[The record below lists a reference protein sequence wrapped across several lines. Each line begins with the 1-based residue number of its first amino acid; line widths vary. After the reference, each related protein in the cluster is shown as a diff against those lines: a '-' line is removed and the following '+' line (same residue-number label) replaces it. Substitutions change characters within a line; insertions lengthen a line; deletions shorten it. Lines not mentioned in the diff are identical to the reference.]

1 MKTISTAIAML
12 IAALMAASCSHHI
25 QTHYYLIDTEPTVE
39 RVKKHLPL
47 IVEVASVNSPSR
59 YQDQMVY
66 RTSGYEVGFY
76 EYSKW
81 AENPSDLVRVAL
93 INVLRDS
100 GLFQQVVPAGTIA
113 APDLTLRCTISRFD
127 QDITKAGY
135 FADCELMLELITR
148 GNEKSIWMYETRGR
162 VKQPGPGKF
171 VPSMSEAVKAAILN
185 AVDDMEKSSELQK
198 TATEKKH
205 KRRGGGE

>member
-1 MKTISTAIAML
+1 MKTISTAIALL
-12 IAALMAASCSHHI
+12 ITALMVASCSHI
-25 QTHYYLIDTEPTVE
+25 QTRYYMIDTEPTVE

-47 IVEVASVNSPSR
+47 VVEVANVNSPSR

-81 AENPSDLVRVAL
+81 AENPSDLVRITL
-93 INVLRDS
+93 INILRDS

-113 APDLTLRCTISRFD
+113 APDLTLRCTIARFD

-135 FADCELMLELITR
+135 FADCELMLNLITR
-148 GNEKSIWMYETRGR
+148 GNGKSIWMYEAKGH

-171 VPSMSEAVKAAILN
+171 VPSMSEAVKAAIMD

-198 TATEKKH
+198 MAAEKKH
-205 KRRGGGE
+205 KRRGGRG